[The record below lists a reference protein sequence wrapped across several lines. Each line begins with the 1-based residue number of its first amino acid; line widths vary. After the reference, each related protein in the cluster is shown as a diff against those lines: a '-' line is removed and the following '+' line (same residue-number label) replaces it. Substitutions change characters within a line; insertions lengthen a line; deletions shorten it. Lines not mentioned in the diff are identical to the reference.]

1 MSSDAASGPR
11 STSNRT
17 RGDAPVMPT
26 SSPFAADAG
35 GAGSPTRVERML
47 REREHSRRHILASSD
62 ANAMDTDAADAA
74 SVFAGSFAADG
85 VQSPGRASPANME
98 DAGGAV
104 PGHAA
109 RPPLAGSRS
118 GFRRLGLRGMKQRLL
133 VVANRLPV
141 SANRRGEDQWS
152 LEISAGGLVSALLG
166 NSKILNTI

>member
-1 MSSDAASGPR
+1 MPQLPVDVDDLTPAWMSD
-11 STSNRT
+11 
-17 RGDAPVMPT
+17 
-26 SSPFAADAG
+26 
-35 GAGSPTRVERML
+35 
-47 REREHSRRHILASSD
+47 
-62 ANAMDTDAADAA
+62 AMDTDGALPAFA
-74 SVFAGSFAADG
+74 SAGAFVADG

-98 DAGGAV
+98 DAGGAA

-166 NSKILNTI
+166 NSKI

>member
-1 MSSDAASGPR
+1 MSSDAAGGQR
-11 STSNRT
+11 SISNCT
-17 RGDAPVMPT
+17 RGDAAAAAAMPT
-26 SSPFAADAG
+26 SSPFVGDSSS
-35 GAGSPTRVERML
+35 GAGSPIRVDRMV
-47 REREHSRRHILASSD
+47 REHGRRYDIFASD
-62 ANAMDTDAADAA
+62 AMDTDGAEAVSA
-74 SVFAGSFAADG
+74 SAGAFAVDG

-98 DAGGAV
+98 DAGGAAA
-104 PGHAA
+104 GHAA

-166 NSKILNTI
+166 NSEI

>member
-1 MSSDAASGPR
+1 MSSDAAGGQR
-11 STSNRT
+11 SSNRA
-17 RGDAPVMPT
+17 RGDAALMPT
-26 SSPFAADAG
+26 SSPFIGDGG
-35 GAGSPTRVERML
+35 GAGSPTCVERML
-47 REREHSRRHILASSD
+47 REREHSRHHLFASPD
-62 ANAMDTDAADAA
+62 AMDTDGAEPASASAAA
-74 SVFAGSFAADG
+74 FLADG

-98 DAGGAV
+98 DACGAA

-166 NSKILNTI
+166 NSKI

>member
-1 MSSDAASGPR
+1 
-11 STSNRT
+11 
-17 RGDAPVMPT
+17 MPT
-26 SSPFAADAG
+26 TSPFTGDGG
-35 GAGSPTRVERML
+35 GAGSPTRVDRIL
-47 REREHSRRHILASSD
+47 REREHSRRNIFASD
-62 ANAMDTDAADAA
+62 TMDTDAAEP
-74 SVFAGSFAADG
+74 VFASAGAFAADG

-98 DAGGAV
+98 DAGGAA

-166 NSKILNTI
+166 KSRI

>member
-1 MSSDAASGPR
+1 MSSDAAGGQR
-11 STSNRT
+11 SSNCT
-17 RGDAPVMPT
+17 RGDAAAAAMPT
-26 SSPFAADAG
+26 SSPFVGDSSG
-35 GAGSPTRVERML
+35 GAGSPIRVDRMV
-47 REREHSRRHILASSD
+47 REHGRRYDIFASD
-62 ANAMDTDAADAA
+62 AMDTDAASA
-74 SVFAGSFAADG
+74 SAGAFAVDG

-98 DAGGAV
+98 DAGGAAA
-104 PGHAA
+104 GHAA

-166 NSKILNTI
+166 NSEI